1 MVTFLYHKPVGR
13 ALLKWLTRPALSRRA
28 GQFLDS
34 RASRFLIPWFIRWNH
49 LDLRDFRREAWPS
62 FNAFFVR
69 RLRPGARPVDQ
80 TPSHLIAPCDGLLT
94 VYPIRRDLILTIKGV
109 PYTLGDL
116 LRSRRLAQA
125 YAGGQCL
132 LFRLTPSHYHRYCYP
147 DTGQK
152 SPNRVVPGILHTVQP
167 VAAEVYPI
175 YRQNCREYTVLR
187 TEHFGDMVFLEVGAM
202 LVGRIC
208 NENRGRGR
216 FVRGQEK
223 GRFEFGGSTIL
234 LLLKAGAVEILPEI
248 RQASARGQEFPVRMG
263 ACIGEKLDWSK

>member
-1 MVTFLYHKPVGR
+1 MVTFLYHKLVGR

-34 RASRFLIPWFIRWNH
+34 RASRFLIPWFIRLHH
-49 LDLRDFRREAWPS
+49 LDLKEFQKENWAS

-69 RLRPGARPVDQ
+69 RLRSGMRPVDLE
-80 TPSHLIAPCDGLLT
+80 PSHLIAPCDGLLT
-94 VYPIRRDLILTIKGV
+94 VYPIRQDLILSIKGSR
-109 PYTLGDL
+109 YTVGDL
-116 LRSRRLAQA
+116 LRSRGLAQF

-147 DTGQK
+147 DAGKK
-152 SPNRVVPGILHTVQP
+152 SPNRVVPGVLHTVQP
-167 VAAEVYPI
+167 LAAEVYPI

-187 TEHFGDMVFLEVGAM
+187 TEHFGDMVFMEVGAM

-208 NENRGRGR
+208 NYNRGRGR

-234 LLLKAGAVEILPEI
+234 LFLQAGAAEILPEI
-248 RQASARGQEFPVRMG
+248 LQFSGQGKEFPVQLG
-263 ACIGEKLDWSK
+263 QCIGK